1 MPERVLRF
9 SPAERAVHRATG
21 LLFLVCLLTAVALYV
36 APVAQLVGRRHVV
49 ETLHEWSGIL
59 LPVPALLG
67 LWSGPF
73 RADLRRLDRFSA
85 HDRRWLA
92 GLRSP
97 DPHRGRLA
105 GKFNAGQKLWAAWLA
120 GAVLVMLGTGLMLW
134 FKFALG
140 FVPRAGV
147 VLVHDAG
154 AYALAVVVAG
164 HVLKALAD
172 PEARRGMRTG
182 SVRRS
187 WAAREHA
194 LWLDQKPKSPIPPP
208 PYDGGSSSPSAPH
221 ASQAADDAA

>member
-21 LLFLVCLLTAVALYV
+21 LLFLVCLLTALALYV
-36 APVAQLVGRRHVV
+36 APVAQLVGRRPLVQTV
-49 ETLHEWSGIL
+49 HEWAGLL
-59 LPVPALLG
+59 LPVPVLLG

-73 RADLRRLDRFSA
+73 RADVRRFDRFTG
-85 HDRRWLA
+85 HDRRWLVS
-92 GLRSP
+92 LRSS
-97 DPHRGRLA
+97 DPRRGRFA
-105 GKFNAGQKLWAAWLA
+105 GKFNAGQKLWAVFFA
-120 GAVLVMLGTGLMLW
+120 GAVLVMLGTGLLLW
-134 FKFALG
+134 FTFPLG
-140 FVPRAGV
+140 FVPQAGV

-154 AYALAVVVAG
+154 AYALVAVVAG
-164 HVLKALAD
+164 HVMKAVAD

-194 LWLDQKPKSPIPPP
+194 LWLGQKPKSPMPPP
-208 PYDGGSSSPSAPH
+208 PYSGGSSSPSAPQ

>member
-1 MPERVLRF
+1 MPDAPRLPRF

-36 APVAQLVGRRHVV
+36 APVAQLVGRRLLV
-49 ETLHEWSGIL
+49 ETLHEWSGLL

-73 RADLRRLDRFSA
+73 RADLCRLDDFA
-85 HDRRWLA
+85 EHDRRWLA
-92 GLRSP
+92 SLRSP
-97 DPHRGRLA
+97 DPRRGRFA
-105 GKFNAGQKLWAAWLA
+105 GKFNAGQKVWASWLA
-120 GAVLVMLGTGLMLW
+120 GAVLVMLGTGLLLW

-147 VLVHDAG
+147 VLVHDVV
-154 AYALAVVVAG
+154 AYALVVVVAG
-164 HVLKALAD
+164 HILKAIAD

-194 LWLDQKPKSPIPPP
+194 LWVGQN
-208 PYDGGSSSPSAPH
+208 SSPSSLQ

>member
-36 APVAQLVGRRHVV
+36 APVAQLVGRRLLV
-49 ETLHEWSGIL
+49 ETVHEWSGLL

-73 RADLRRLDRFSA
+73 RADLRSLDHFA
-85 HDRRWLA
+85 EHDRRWLA
-92 GLRSP
+92 SLRSS
-97 DPHRGRLA
+97 DAHRGRFA
-105 GKFNAGQKLWAAWLA
+105 GKFNAGQKVWASWLA
-120 GAVLVMLGTGLMLW
+120 GAVLVMLGTGLLLW
-134 FKFALG
+134 FKFAFDVVL
-140 FVPRAGV
+140 RAGV
-147 VLVHDAG
+147 VLVHDVV
-154 AYALAVVVAG
+154 AYALVVVVAG
-164 HVLKALAD
+164 HILKAIAD

-182 SVRRS
+182 AVRRS

-194 LWLDQKPKSPIPPP
+194 LWLGQ
-208 PYDGGSSSPSAPH
+208 SSSPSALQ